1 MTLMRAGQVAQRFGI
16 SRTTLWR
23 WCRSGHFP
31 PAART
36 RTPNR
41 RLARQHREGM
51 ARRAVRLGGR
61 VVTGRV
67 EAPIGAPAQ
76 GQLDTVIE
84 QATEAEHT
92 DDMVNHTAEQLL
104 RRAASKILPDFK
116 PTDFGKIHL
125 WQRDVLADNGNAR
138 HTLALWAHSVTIR
151 GRRWHRRPLAAVAA
165 VARLGRPRF
174 SELTRT

>member
-1 MTLMRAGQVAQRFGI
+1 M
-16 SRTTLWR
+16 
-23 WCRSGHFP
+23 
-31 PAART
+31 
-36 RTPNR
+36 
-41 RLARQHREGM
+41 
-51 ARRAVRLGGR
+51 
-61 VVTGRV
+61 TGRV
-67 EAPIGAPAQ
+67 EAPVGAPVQ

-104 RRAASKILPDFK
+104 RRAASKILPDSK

-125 WQRDVLADNGNAR
+125 WQRDVSADNGDNAR

-165 VARLGRPRF
+165 VAMLGRPRF
-174 SELTRT
+174 SELTSELVTWGLLVRTEQGAWRCIDTPRPLSLGATIPHHLPVSPLGVNYGPVSAAPPLQST